1 MRILKKLCKQ
11 LQIKVK
17 LSNQLVLILI
27 LMVVSVSTMSNEQ
40 IRQLELRIKQ
50 LKAQMYNAR
59 SQYGR
64 LQQKLKQKEE
74 QIGYIAN
81 RIHTL
86 QNALINKQKTL
97 YKLKKQE
104 DQIQIKL
111 QAKRKVLAK
120 QITAAYVM
128 GRQDYL
134 KLWLNQEDVFSVG
147 RMLTYYEYLNRTK
160 SNQIKKIK
168 ISLENLTILKDT
180 IKLKKADINNVINTQ
195 IKKKQTLIFNYQQR
209 KKILAQLA
217 NTLENQSTELK
228 RLEENKRHLETLLS
242 TLDKVPKTDDLP
254 GQINLAKLKGKLAPP
269 VKGRILK
276 RFGDKLVAGLKW
288 QGMLIAAP
296 LGNQIRVIAP
306 GQVIFA
312 QWFRNFGLLII
323 IDHGQSYMSL
333 YAHNQSL
340 YVKMGDWVQAND
352 IIATVGNSGGNKIS
366 ALYFEIR
373 YQAKPQAPR
382 YWLR

>member
-1 MRILKKLCKQ
+1 
-11 LQIKVK
+11 
-17 LSNQLVLILI
+17 
-27 LMVVSVSTMSNEQ
+27 MVVSTSTMSNEQ

-74 QIGYIAN
+74 QIGGIAN

-111 QAKRKVLAK
+111 EAKRKVLAK

-160 SNQIKKIK
+160 TNQIKKIK
-168 ISLENLTILKDT
+168 ISLENLTTLEDT
-180 IKLKKADINNVINTQ
+180 IKLKKADINNVINRQ
-195 IKKKQTLIFNYQQR
+195 IKKKQALIFNYQQR

-228 RLEENKRHLETLLS
+228 RLKENKRHLETLLS
-242 TLDKVPKTDDLP
+242 TLDKVPKTDNLP
-254 GQINLAKLKGKLAPP
+254 GLKGKFAPP

-296 LGNQIRVIAP
+296 LGNQIRVVAP

-333 YAHNQSL
+333 YAHNQSV
-340 YVKMGDWVQAND
+340 YVKMGDWVQAHD

-382 YWLR
+382 YWLH

>member
-1 MRILKKLCKQ
+1 
-11 LQIKVK
+11 
-17 LSNQLVLILI
+17 
-27 LMVVSVSTMSNEQ
+27 MVVSASTMSNEQ

-74 QIGYIAN
+74 QIGGIAN

-111 QAKRKVLAK
+111 EAKRKVLAK

-160 SNQIKKIK
+160 TNQIKKIK
-168 ISLENLTILKDT
+168 ISLENLTTLEDT

-195 IKKKQTLIFNYQQR
+195 IKKKQALIFNYQQR

-228 RLEENKRHLETLLS
+228 RLKENKRHLETLLS

-254 GQINLAKLKGKLAPP
+254 GQINLARLKGKLAPP

-296 LGNQIRVIAP
+296 LGNKIRVIAP
-306 GQVIFA
+306 GQIIFA

-333 YAHNQSL
+333 YAHNQSV
-340 YVKMGDWVQAND
+340 YVKMGDWVQAHD

-382 YWLR
+382 YWLH

>member
-1 MRILKKLCKQ
+1 MRILNKPCQ
-11 LQIKVK
+11 RLQIKVK
-17 LSNQLVLILI
+17 LTNKFILILI
-27 LMVVSVSTMSNEQ
+27 LMVVSTTTMSNEQ

-64 LQQKLKQKEE
+64 LQQKLKDKEE
-74 QIGYIAN
+74 QIGDIAN
-81 RIHTL
+81 RIRTL
-86 QNALINKQKTL
+86 QNALLNKQKTL

-111 QAKRKVLAK
+111 QAKRKILAK

-134 KLWLNQEDVFSVG
+134 KLWLNQEDVFSIG
-147 RMLTYYEYLNRTK
+147 RILAYYDYFNRTK
-160 SNQIKKIK
+160 SNQIKRIK
-168 ISLENLTILKDT
+168 TSLKTLTTLEDT
-180 IKLKKADINNVINTQ
+180 IKLKKVDINNVINKQ

-228 RLEENKRHLETLLS
+228 RLEDNKRHLETLLS
-242 TLDKVPKTDDLP
+242 TLDKAPKADLA
-254 GQINLAKLKGKLAPP
+254 GQINLANLKGKLVPP

-276 RFGDKLVAGLKW
+276 RFGDKLVADLKW

-296 LGNQIRVIAP
+296 LGNKVRVVAP

-382 YWLR
+382 YWLH

>member
-296 LGNQIRVIAP
+296 LGNQIRVVAP

>member
-1 MRILKKLCKQ
+1 MIILKKLWKP
-11 LQIKVK
+11 LQIKVN
-17 LSNQLVLILI
+17 LSNKLVFILI
-27 LMVVSVSTMSNEQ
+27 LMVVSAATMSNEQ
-40 IRQLELRIKQ
+40 IRELELRIKK

-74 QIGYIAN
+74 QIADIAN
-81 RIHTL
+81 RITTL
-86 QNALINKQKTL
+86 QNALINKQRTL
-97 YKLKKQE
+97 YQLKIQE

-111 QAKRKVLAK
+111 QAKRKILAK

-134 KLWLNQEDVFSVG
+134 KLWLNQEDAFSIG
-147 RMLTYYEYLNRTK
+147 RMLTYYDYFNRTK
-160 SNQIKKIK
+160 TNQIKKIQT
-168 ISLENLTILKDT
+168 SLQALTTLQNT
-180 IKLKKADINNVINTQ
+180 IKLKKADINNVINAH
-195 IKKKQTLIFNYQQR
+195 IKKKQRLILSYQQR
-209 KKILAQLA
+209 KKILSQLA
-217 NTLENQSTELK
+217 NTLESQSSEVK
-228 RLEENKRHLETLLS
+228 RLEENKRHLEALLS
-242 TLDKVPKTDDLP
+242 TLEKAPKAENVE
-254 GQINLAKLKGKLAPP
+254 QINFAKFKGKLASP

-276 RFGDKLVAGLKW
+276 RFGDKLVADLKW

-296 LGNQIRVIAP
+296 LGNKVRVVAP

-382 YWLR
+382 YWLH

>member
-1 MRILKKLCKQ
+1 MIILKKLWKP

-17 LSNQLVLILI
+17 LSNKLVFILI
-27 LMVVSVSTMSNEQ
+27 LMVVSAATMSNEQ
-40 IRQLELRIKQ
+40 IRELELRIKK

-74 QIGYIAN
+74 QIADIAN
-81 RIHTL
+81 RITTL
-86 QNALINKQKTL
+86 QNALINKQRTL
-97 YKLKKQE
+97 YQLKTQE

-111 QAKRKVLAK
+111 QAKRKILAK

-134 KLWLNQEDVFSVG
+134 KLWLNQEDAFSIG
-147 RMLTYYEYLNRTK
+147 RMLTYYDYFNRTK
-160 SNQIKKIK
+160 TNQIKKIQT
-168 ISLENLTILKDT
+168 SLQALTTLQNT
-180 IKLKKADINNVINTQ
+180 IKLKKADINNVINAH
-195 IKKKQTLIFNYQQR
+195 IKKKQRLILSYQQR
-209 KKILAQLA
+209 KKILSQLA
-217 NTLENQSTELK
+217 NTLESQSSEVK
-228 RLEENKRHLETLLS
+228 RLEENKRHLEALLS
-242 TLDKVPKTDDLP
+242 TLEKAPKAENVE
-254 GQINLAKLKGKLAPP
+254 QINFAKFKGKLASP

-276 RFGDKLVAGLKW
+276 RFGDKLVADLKW

-296 LGNQIRVIAP
+296 LGNKVRVVAP

-382 YWLR
+382 YWLH

>member
-17 LSNQLVLILI
+17 LSNKIVLILI
-27 LMVVSVSTMSNEQ
+27 LMVVSTSTMSNDQ
-40 IRQLELRIKQ
+40 IRELELRIKQ

-74 QIGYIAN
+74 QIGEIAN

-86 QNALINKQKTL
+86 QNALISKQKTL
-97 YKLKKQE
+97 YKLKTQE
-104 DQIQIKL
+104 DQIQRRL

-160 SNQIKKIK
+160 TNQIQKIK
-168 ISLENLTILKDT
+168 ISLENLTTLEDT

-195 IKKKQTLIFNYQQR
+195 IKKKQALIFNYQQR

-228 RLEENKRHLETLLS
+228 RLEENKRHLEALLS
-242 TLDKVPKTDDLP
+242 TLDKAPKADNVRY
-254 GQINLAKLKGKLAPP
+254 INFANLKGKLTPP

-276 RFGDKLVAGLKW
+276 RFGDKLAAGLKW

-296 LGNQIRVIAP
+296 LGNKVRVVAP

-352 IIATVGNSGGNKIS
+352 IIATVGNSGGNKTS

-373 YQAKPQAPR
+373 YQAKPQALR
-382 YWLR
+382 YWLH

>member
-11 LQIKVK
+11 LQIKAK
-17 LSNQLVLILI
+17 LSNQLIFVLI
-27 LMVVSVSTMSNEQ
+27 LMVVSTSTMSNEQ
-40 IRQLELRIKQ
+40 IRELELRIKQ

-74 QIGYIAN
+74 QIGDIAN

-86 QNALINKQKTL
+86 QNALTNKQRTL

-104 DQIQIKL
+104 NQIQRKL

-134 KLWLNQEDVFSVG
+134 KLWLNQEDVFTVG

-160 SNQIKKIK
+160 SNQIQTIK
-168 ISLENLTILKDT
+168 ISLENLITLKDT

-195 IKKKQTLIFNYQQR
+195 IKKKQALIFNYQQR

-228 RLEENKRHLETLLS
+228 RLQENKRHLETLLS
-242 TLDKVPKTDDLP
+242 TLDTVPKTDNLP
-254 GQINLAKLKGKLAPP
+254 GLKGKFAPP

-296 LGNQIRVIAP
+296 LGNKIRVIAP

-366 ALYFEIR
+366 GLYFEIR

-382 YWLR
+382 NWLH

>member
-1 MRILKKLCKQ
+1 
-11 LQIKVK
+11 
-17 LSNQLVLILI
+17 
-27 LMVVSVSTMSNEQ
+27 MVVSTATMSNEQ

-64 LQQKLKQKEE
+64 LQQKLKDKEE
-74 QIGYIAN
+74 QIGDIAN
-81 RIHTL
+81 RIRTL
-86 QNALINKQKTL
+86 QNALLNKQKTL

-111 QAKRKVLAK
+111 QAKRKILAK

-134 KLWLNQEDVFSVG
+134 KLWLNQEDVFSIG
-147 RMLTYYEYLNRTK
+147 RILAYYDYFNRTK
-160 SNQIKKIK
+160 SNQIKRIK
-168 ISLENLTILKDT
+168 TSLKTLTTLEDT
-180 IKLKKADINNVINTQ
+180 IKLKKVDINNVINKQ

-228 RLEENKRHLETLLS
+228 RLEDNKRHLETLLS
-242 TLDKVPKTDDLP
+242 TLDKAPKADLA
-254 GQINLAKLKGKLAPP
+254 GQINLANLKGKLVSP

-276 RFGDKLVAGLKW
+276 RFGDKLVADLKW

-296 LGNQIRVIAP
+296 LGNKVRVVAP

-382 YWLR
+382 YWLH

>member
-1 MRILKKLCKQ
+1 MRILKKLCKR
-11 LQIKVK
+11 LQIKAK
-17 LSNQLVLILI
+17 LSNQLVFILI
-27 LMVVSVSTMSNEQ
+27 LMVVSTSTMSNEQ

-74 QIGYIAN
+74 QIGDIAN

-160 SNQIKKIK
+160 TNQIKKIK
-168 ISLENLTILKDT
+168 ISLENLTTLEDT
-180 IKLKKADINNVINTQ
+180 IKLKKADINNVINRQ
-195 IKKKQTLIFNYQQR
+195 IKKKQALIFNYQQR

-228 RLEENKRHLETLLS
+228 RLKENKRHLETLLS

-296 LGNQIRVIAP
+296 LGNQIRVVAP

-333 YAHNQSL
+333 YAHNQSV

-373 YQAKPQAPR
+373 YQAKPQPPR
-382 YWLR
+382 YWLH

>member
-1 MRILKKLCKQ
+1 MRIFNKPCQ
-11 LQIKVK
+11 RLQIKVK
-17 LSNQLVLILI
+17 LTNKFVLILI
-27 LMVVSVSTMSNEQ
+27 LMVVSTATMSNEQ

-64 LQQKLKQKEE
+64 LQQKLKDKEE
-74 QIGYIAN
+74 QIGDIAN
-81 RIHTL
+81 RIRTL
-86 QNALINKQKTL
+86 QNALLNKQKTL

-111 QAKRKVLAK
+111 QAKRKILAK

-134 KLWLNQEDVFSVG
+134 KLWLNQEDVFSIG
-147 RMLTYYEYLNRTK
+147 RILAYYDYFNRTK
-160 SNQIKKIK
+160 SNQIKRIK
-168 ISLENLTILKDT
+168 TSLKTLTTLKNT
-180 IKLKKADINNVINTQ
+180 IKLKKVDINNVINKQ
-195 IKKKQTLIFNYQQR
+195 IKKKQTLIFNYKQR

-228 RLEENKRHLETLLS
+228 RLEDNKRHLETLLS
-242 TLDKVPKTDDLP
+242 TLDKAPKADLA
-254 GQINLAKLKGKLAPP
+254 GQINLANLKGKLVSP

-276 RFGDKLVAGLKW
+276 RFGDKLVADLKW

-296 LGNQIRVIAP
+296 LGNKVRVVAP

-382 YWLR
+382 YWLH